1 MEHPFRFLDFL
12 LSVSPSYSGKFC
24 PAFASQI
31 TAGQWTSSPCAVS
44 GECGRVTSLM
54 MMQVLPPVGAAPALA
69 CPLSE
74 SVHPAKVLNAISD
87 DVFEVA

>member
-1 MEHPFRFLDFL
+1 M
-12 LSVSPSYSGKFC
+12 
-24 PAFASQI
+24 
-31 TAGQWTSSPCAVS
+31 VS

-54 MMQVLPPVGAAPALA
+54 MMMQVVPPVGAAPALA

-74 SVHPAKVLNAISD
+74 SVHPAKVLNAMSD

>member
-1 MEHPFRFLDFL
+1 M
-12 LSVSPSYSGKFC
+12 
-24 PAFASQI
+24 
-31 TAGQWTSSPCAVS
+31 VS

-54 MMQVLPPVGAAPALA
+54 MMMMQVVPPVGAAPALA